1 MQSCIIFLLV
11 KSILYIRLQEF
22 MSYKNTQMIKV
33 ASETK
38 LGHHMNQNNAAD
50 KEILISK
57 EEECQLLILPFFT

>member
-1 MQSCIIFLLV
+1 
-11 KSILYIRLQEF
+11 
-22 MSYKNTQMIKV
+22 MIKV